1 MKTDSNTVQA
11 PQLPSTLGPLLAPA
25 RKASQSSGRPLEL
38 ELADLAGMTVDEV
51 RLSSEASLGMQH
63 FSLPALRDGVPDFT
77 SLSFTDCLGR
87 AVFPLRRGDKCY
99 FVLPDPWDD
108 QSLQWLANKI
118 GRYPELAWGDRLE
131 IMAALEQ
138 AQHRIKASS
147 ELPAG
152 VSGQRSRASDSSG
165 GSISIESIERS
176 SSPIVRFVDA
186 AIYDAWKAGA
196 SDIHFECDRA
206 GVRVKLRLDGVLVP
220 ASEMSDQTRAEE
232 VISRIKVLAQL
243 DIAERRVPQDGR
255 FRIELG
261 SRELDFRVSIM
272 PSIHGEDA
280 VVRLLDKSQL
290 RGDAQVMSLARL
302 GLDTDA
308 IERVRRLAK
317 RPHGMLLVTGPT
329 GSGKTTT
336 LYAAL
341 SEIQTGQEKIITIE
355 DPVEYE
361 LAGVLQIPV
370 NEKKGL
376 TFSQGLRSIL
386 RHDPDKILVGEIR
399 DAETAQ
405 IAVQAA
411 LTGHLVFT
419 TVHANSVFDVI
430 SRFVHMNIDLYSLM
444 SALNGV
450 VAQRLIR
457 CNCPM
462 CVAPEAVTPE
472 LMERMLAANLPLDQA
487 RAARGKG
494 CEHCRNTGYK
504 GRHAIAEVLP
514 FDDELRAMI
523 LNRADLVEIKRHAL
537 LLGVRPLGLRA
548 LDLVVNG
555 ATTLEEIDRVVEH
568 D

>member
-1 MKTDSNTVQA
+1 MTEAHTNTN
-11 PQLPSTLGPLLAPA
+11 QLSSLLQVARERASQKNSTLI
-25 RKASQSSGRPLEL
+25 L
-38 ELADLAGMTVDEV
+38 ELAT
-51 RLSSEASLGMQH
+51 LSGCTPEQIAQVSEAALGVSYFPMQTLMGH
-63 FSLPALRDGVPDFT
+63 PPEFSQI
-77 SLSFTDCLGR
+77 SFTDCVNR
-87 AVFPLRRGDKCY
+87 AIYPLQLAEDCY
-99 FVLPDPWDD
+99 FVVADPWDD
-108 QSLQWLANKI
+108 QNLQWLSNRI
-118 GRYPELAWGDRLE
+118 GCYPTLAWGTKSE
-131 IMAALEQ
+131 ILAALDH

-147 ELPAG
+147 ELTTG
-152 VSGQRSRASDSSG
+152 SSDLHMSGTDTSRNV
-165 GSISIESIERS
+165 ISIETIERS
-176 SSPIVRFVDA
+176 ASPIVRFVDA
-186 AIYDAWKAGA
+186 AIYDAWKSGA

-220 ASEMSDQTRAEE
+220 ASELPDRIRAEE

-243 DIAERRVPQDGR
+243 DIAERRIPQDGR

-261 SRELDFRVSIM
+261 ERELDFRVSIM
-272 PSIHGEDA
+272 PSIFGEDA
-280 VVRLLDKSQL
+280 VIRLLDKTQL
-290 RGDAQVMSLARL
+290 RGDAQEISLVSL

-308 IERVRRLAK
+308 ITRIRNLAK

-341 SEIQTGQEKIITIE
+341 SEIRTGQEKIITIE

-361 LAGVLQIPV
+361 LPGVLQIPV

-399 DAETAQ
+399 DAETAE

-444 SALNGV
+444 SALIGV

-457 CNCPM
+457 CNCPV
-462 CVAPEAVTPE
+462 CTEPDE
-472 LMERMLAANLPLDQA
+472 LSVELIERFKLHHIDLDQV
-487 RAARGKG
+487 RIARGRG

-514 FDDELRAMI
+514 FDDTLRA
-523 LNRADLVEIKRHAL
+523 LVLSRADLREIKQHAL
-537 LLGVRPLGLRA
+537 MIGVRPLGIRA
-548 LDLVVNG
+548 LDLVASG
-555 ATTLEEIDRVVEH
+555 ATTIEEIDRVVAY

>member
-1 MKTDSNTVQA
+1 MSSDSALSGMPPLNT
-11 PQLPSTLGPLLAPA
+11 LLAQA
-25 RKASQSSGRPLEL
+25 RARARDSGLALTTEL
-38 ELADLAGMTVDEV
+38 AALAGCAVADLATAAPTQLDMAYYTQAAM
-51 RLSSEASLGMQH
+51 LSCAPELSL
-63 FSLPALRDGVPDFT
+63 
-77 SLSFTDCLGR
+77 LSFTDCVKR
-87 AVFPLRRGDKCY
+87 VIYPLRLADGDS
-99 FVLPDPWDD
+99 FVVADPWDD
-108 QSLQWLANKI
+108 HALQWLANKL
-118 GRYPELAWGDRLE
+118 GGYPVLAWGDKTDIL
-131 IMAALEQ
+131 AALDQ

-147 ELPAG
+147 SLSAGAPELRDNVGDAAG
-152 VSGQRSRASDSSG
+152 NV
-165 GSISIESIERS
+165 ISIETIERS
-176 SSPIVRFVDA
+176 TSPIVRFVDA

-196 SDIHFECDRA
+196 SDIHFECDRN
-206 GVRVKLRLDGVLVP
+206 GVKVKLRLDGVLVP
-220 ASEMSDQTRAEE
+220 ASELPDRVRAEE

-261 SRELDFRVSIM
+261 LRELDFRVSIM
-272 PSIHGEDA
+272 PSIFGEDA
-280 VVRLLDKSQL
+280 VVRLLDKTQL
-290 RGDAQVMSLARL
+290 RGDAHAISLASL

-308 IERVRRLAK
+308 IERIRRLAK
-317 RPHGMLLVTGPT
+317 KPHGMLLVTGPT

-341 SEIQTGQEKIITIE
+341 TEIQTGQEKIITIE

-361 LAGVLQIPV
+361 LPGVLQIPV

-399 DAETAQ
+399 DAETAE

-430 SRFVHMNIDLYSLM
+430 SRFAHMDIDLYSLM

-457 CNCPM
+457 SNCPI
-462 CVAPEAVTPE
+462 CSVPEAASQEMIERLKVTTLDISE
-472 LMERMLAANLPLDQA
+472 LTLK
-487 RAARGKG
+487 RGRG

-504 GRHAIAEVLP
+504 GRHALAEVLP
-514 FDDELRAMI
+514 FDDTLRTMI
-523 LNRADLVEIKRHAL
+523 LNRADVIEIKRYAL
-537 LLGVRPLGLRA
+537 KLGVRPLYVRA
-548 LDLVVNG
+548 MDLVASG
-555 ATTLEEIDRVVEH
+555 ATTMEEIDRVVAH

>member
-1 MKTDSNTVQA
+1 MEAISSSSLA
-11 PQLPSTLGPLLAPA
+11 AALGGLLAQA
-25 RKASQSSGRPLEL
+25 RDRAGGNGGTLIA
-38 ELADLAGMTVDEV
+38 ELAALAGCAVEDIARV
-51 RLSSEASLGMQH
+51 SEAALGVRYFPLQ
-63 FSLPALRDGVPDFT
+63 ALLENTPEFGRIG
-77 SLSFTDCLGR
+77 FTDCANRGI
-87 AVFPLRRGDKCY
+87 FPLPAADGCW
-99 FVLPDPWDD
+99 FVVSDPWDD
-108 QSLQWLANKI
+108 RALQWIANRI
-118 GRYPELAWGDRLE
+118 GRYPKLGWGARADIL
-131 IMAALEQ
+131 AALEHAEQ
-138 AQHRIKASS
+138 RIRASS
-147 ELPAG
+147 ELSAG
-152 VSGQRSRASDSSG
+152 AASRSEAERDVAG
-165 GSISIESIERS
+165 NVISIETIERS
-176 SSPIVRFVDA
+176 TSPIVRFVDA

-196 SDIHFECDRA
+196 SDIHFETGRE
-206 GVRVKLRLDGVLVP
+206 GMRVKLRLDGVLVP
-220 ASEMSDQTRAEE
+220 ASELTGRLPAEE

-255 FRIELG
+255 FRVSLG
-261 SRELDFRVSIM
+261 ARELDFRVSVM
-272 PSIHGEDA
+272 PSIFGEDA
-280 VVRLLDKSQL
+280 VVRLLDKTQL
-290 RGDAQVMSLARL
+290 RGDAHAISLASL
-302 GLDTDA
+302 GLDDDA

-361 LAGVLQIPV
+361 LPGVLQIPV

-399 DAETAQ
+399 DAETAE

-430 SRFVHMNIDLYSLM
+430 SRFVHMDIDLYSLV

-457 CNCPM
+457 RNCPA
-462 CVAPEAVTPE
+462 CVEPAAVAPEVAQ
-472 LMERMLAANLPLDQA
+472 RMADAGFEPAHL
-487 RAARGKG
+487 RIARGRG

-514 FDDELRAMI
+514 FDDALRTMI
-523 LNRADLVEIKRHAL
+523 LNRADIAEVKHQAL
-537 LLGVRPLGLRA
+537 EMGVRPLNLRA
-548 LDLVVNG
+548 LDLVARG
-555 ATTLEEIDRVVEH
+555 ATTLEEIDRVVAHE
-568 D
+568 